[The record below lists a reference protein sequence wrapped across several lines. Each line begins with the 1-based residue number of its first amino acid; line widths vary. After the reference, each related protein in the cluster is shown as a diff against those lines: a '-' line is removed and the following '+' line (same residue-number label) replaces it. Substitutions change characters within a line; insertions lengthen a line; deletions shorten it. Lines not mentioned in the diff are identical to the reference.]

1 MRRASRGLA
10 VMVLVAALALSA
22 CSRTRVAYVDA
33 DAHYTTQQLQALLNQ
48 TSLGS
53 VGDEPANRAPELRH
67 EALVQLRSQG
77 KAQSGAADVITKAF
91 PAATASVPIYVERAE
106 FDGAG
111 SLILIEAWR
120 DSRGRLS
127 AKRLWVIDAESG
139 EIRYSAS
146 SGSRR

>member
-1 MRRASRGLA
+1 MRGASGGL
-10 VMVLVAALALSA
+10 VVLVLTATLALSA
-22 CSRTRVAYVDA
+22 CSETRVAYVDA
-33 DAHYTTQQLQALLNQ
+33 DASYTTQQLQALLNQ
-48 TSLGS
+48 TDLGS
-53 VGDEPANRAPELRH
+53 VGDEPASRATELRH

-91 PAATASVPIYVERAE
+91 PSATASVPVYVEHAE
-106 FDGAG
+106 FAGAET
-111 SLILIEAWR
+111 LIIIEAWS